1 MVPISTPNKPVRAEG
16 AISEMLLSVTGGTVS
31 ISGRIIFY
39 DAHLSVA
46 PGEMIALTGASGSG
60 KTTLLNCLGTLAD
73 FSAGEYS
80 FRGVRLSGAS
90 ARTRRHFRRDSLGY
104 LFQNYA
110 LVEGE
115 NVEKNI
121 LGPLAVMPRSQRPSR
136 KELESVLTR
145 VGLSGREKSLIYQL
159 SGGEQQRV
167 ALAGL
172 MLKQPSLI
180 LADEP
185 TGALDAE
192 NEAQV
197 LDILRELVNAG
208 ACAIIATHS
217 DAVAD
222 FCDRRI
228 DMSQFKG

>member
-1 MVPISTPNKPVRAEG
+1 
-16 AISEMLLSVTGGTVS
+16 
-31 ISGRIIFY
+31 
-39 DAHLSVA
+39 
-46 PGEMIALTGASGSG
+46 MIALTGASGSG

-73 FSAGEYS
+73 FSEGEYS
-80 FRGVRLSGAS
+80 FRGARLSGAS

-115 NVEKNI
+115 SVEKNI

-136 KELESVLTR
+136 KELESVLAR

>member
-1 MVPISTPNKPVRAEG
+1 MTSILKTENLLAVSGGSVRIAGHPIFADVHIA
-16 AISEMLLSVTGGTVS
+16 
-31 ISGRIIFY
+31 
-39 DAHLSVA
+39 VA

-73 FSAGEYS
+73 FSEGEYS
-80 FRGVRLSGAS
+80 FRGARLSGAS

-115 NVEKNI
+115 SVEKNI

-136 KELESVLTR
+136 KELESVLAR

-217 DAVAD
+217 DAVAE

>member
-1 MVPISTPNKPVRAEG
+1 
-16 AISEMLLSVTGGTVS
+16 
-31 ISGRIIFY
+31 
-39 DAHLSVA
+39 
-46 PGEMIALTGASGSG
+46 
-60 KTTLLNCLGTLAD
+60 
-73 FSAGEYS
+73 
-80 FRGVRLSGAS
+80 
-90 ARTRRHFRRDSLGY
+90 
-104 LFQNYA
+104 
-110 LVEGE
+110 
-115 NVEKNI
+115 
-121 LGPLAVMPRSQRPSR
+121 
-136 KELESVLTR
+136 
-145 VGLSGREKSLIYQL
+145 LSGREKSLIYQL

-185 TGALDAE
+185 TGVLDAE

-228 DMSQFKG
+228 DMSQFCNSKRLCCWAGLTPSNNESAGKKKSVRITRAGVYLKPALVQCAHAAVKSDKSPYYKTKYESLVKRRGKKRAVIAIARMILTAIYRMLSTGEVWNPSDLYKIDMPAPLAEKQKAKAIKQAKKLLQKEGLLPPDEPLAS

>member
-1 MVPISTPNKPVRAEG
+1 M
-16 AISEMLLSVTGGTVS
+16 SERLLSVTGGTVS
-31 ISGRIIFY
+31 ISGRIIFS

-80 FRGVRLSGAS
+80 FQGTMLSGS
-90 ARTRRHFRRDSLGY
+90 SSRTRRHFRRDSLGY

-115 NVEKNI
+115 SVEKNV

-136 KELESVLTR
+136 KELESVLKR
-145 VGLSGREKSLIYQL
+145 VGLANREKSLIYQL

-217 DAVAD
+217 DSVAD

>member
-1 MVPISTPNKPVRAEG
+1 MASILKTEN
-16 AISEMLLSVTGGTVS
+16 LLTVS
-31 ISGRIIFY
+31 GGSVRIAGHPIFA
-39 DAHLSVA
+39 DVHIVVA
-46 PGEMIALTGASGSG
+46 PGQMLALTGASGSG
-60 KTTLLNCLGTLAD
+60 KTTLLNCLGTLTD
-73 FSAGEYS
+73 FTEGEYT
-80 FRGVRLSGAS
+80 FQGTMLSGS
-90 ARTRRHFRRDSLGY
+90 SSRTRRHFRRDSLGY

-115 NVEKNI
+115 SVEKNV

-136 KELESVLTR
+136 KELESVLKR

-185 TGALDAE
+185 TGALDTKTGE
-192 NEAQV
+192 QIMDLLTKLNQE
-197 LDILRELVNAG
+197 G
-208 ACAIIATHS
+208 KTIIMVTHEPEI
-217 DAVAD
+217 AA
-222 FCDRRI
+222 FAHRRI
-228 DMSQFKG
+228 VIRDGVISSDSKLERGT

>member
-1 MVPISTPNKPVRAEG
+1 MASILKTEN
-16 AISEMLLSVTGGTVS
+16 LLTVS
-31 ISGRIIFY
+31 GGSVRIAGHPIFA
-39 DAHLSVA
+39 DVHIVVA
-46 PGEMIALTGASGSG
+46 PGQMLALTGASGSG
-60 KTTLLNCLGTLAD
+60 KTTLLNCLGTLTD
-73 FSAGEYS
+73 FTEGTM
-80 FRGVRLSGAS
+80 LSGS
-90 ARTRRHFRRDSLGY
+90 SSRTRRHFRRDSLGY

-115 NVEKNI
+115 SVEKNV

-136 KELESVLTR
+136 KELESVLKR

-197 LDILRELVNAG
+197 LDILREMVNAG

>member
-1 MVPISTPNKPVRAEG
+1 MTSILKTENLLAVSGGSVRIAGHPIFADVHIA
-16 AISEMLLSVTGGTVS
+16 
-31 ISGRIIFY
+31 
-39 DAHLSVA
+39 VA
-46 PGEMIALTGASGSG
+46 PGQMLALTGASGS
-60 KTTLLNCLGTLAD
+60 LGTLTD
-73 FSAGEYS
+73 FTEGEYT
-80 FRGVRLSGAS
+80 FQGTMLSGS
-90 ARTRRHFRRDSLGY
+90 SSRTRRHFRRDSLGY

-115 NVEKNI
+115 SVEKNV

-136 KELESVLTR
+136 KELESVLAR
-145 VGLSGREKSLIYQL
+145 GGLSGREKSLIYQL